1 MTDESPETSPE
12 TSPEKELN
20 DTLKSLE
27 KIMESL
33 QDTLQ
38 PMKAQMDACTK
49 EEKIAYEAYTQAV
62 AKSRAKKKILE
73 EQNYKIQTE
82 LNKAKMQAA
91 EVRRKQESIRL
102 EQEKRELERLNKERA
117 DALTLRWDKLTAGA
131 PWREWAKDHQ
141 IKAGH
146 FITQKRKVI
155 LADPMGL
162 GKTLSSVIVCDMA
175 EALTRHASLDEP
187 VLGTL
192 GKKNV
197 WDTETNQYLK
207 VDAVIDGIERPVGRK
222 VVYFCPA
229 SLVRNVMK
237 EFRMWAKHRN
247 VIYLSGMTKVE
258 RAFAFE
264 YMLKDA
270 EDYVLIVNYE
280 AWRKDP
286 NFIDNIINLLP
297 DTIIIDEAHNIKD
310 TKSIAY
316 RGIKR
321 ILDTVG
327 PEYVIPM
334 TGTPILNR
342 PQELFSLLTLVN
354 PERFYHLNSFLQNFC
369 EQDDAG
375 FWKFQPGGLDRV
387 AIQIRDNFLRR
398 TKEQAGI
405 ILPEK
410 TIIHHDL
417 EVDSEKYRLQAEAR
431 DQMRNYATIMIGDDE
446 SKAVTAAAIIAVFTR
461 LRQIETWPAGIEI
474 KDTKT
479 GEVKFHLE
487 VEESQ
492 KVDYVISKYPDSEG
506 SFTGIIP
513 EVIEEE
519 RVVLFSQFRAPLL
532 EIKSR
537 IEKAGY
543 SACILDGTTSAE
555 EREFINNDFDRRYT
569 PDRSQ
574 AKYDVVLCN
583 YKVGGVGLNL
593 TAATQLVVL
602 DEEWNPGKRDQAY
615 DRIHRIGQTD
625 PVTIHV
631 IRNQKT
637 IDDWLAGIME
647 AKEGMV
653 EGFNT
658 TMISAAEFKNA
669 LDNGL
674 L

>member
-1 MTDESPETSPE
+1 MSDESPKNES
-12 TSPEKELN
+12 SELEE
-20 DTLKSLE
+20 TLKALE
-27 KIMESL
+27 RTMNAL
-33 QDTLQ
+33 QDALQ
-38 PMKAQMDACTK
+38 PMKSQQDAISK
-49 EEKIAYEAYTQAV
+49 EEKTAYELYTQTV
-62 AKSRAKKKILE
+62 AKARAR
-73 EQNYKIQTE
+73 
-82 LNKAKMQAA
+82 KAKLDEQTFNIQNELRKAKLKA
-91 EVRRKQESIRL
+91 DEVRRKQESIRIEEERVKL
-102 EQEKRELERLNKERA
+102 EKLNKERA
-117 DALTLRWDKLTAGA
+117 DALTERWDKLTIGA

-141 IKAGH
+141 IKAGQ
-146 FITQKRKVI
+146 FISQHQKVI

-162 GKTLSSVIVCDMA
+162 GKTLSSVVTCDMV
-175 EALTRHASLDEP
+175 EAITREASHEFP
-187 VLGTL
+187 MMGTL
-192 GKKNV
+192 AKVNEYNP
-197 WDTETNQYLK
+197 ETGEYQK
-207 VDAVIDGIERPVGRK
+207 VEKVVDGIERPVGRK
-222 VVYFCPA
+222 ILYFCPA

-247 VIYLSGMTKVE
+247 VIYLTGMTKVE
-258 RAFAFE
+258 RAFAFN
-264 YMLKDA
+264 YMLKDV
-270 EDYVLIVNYE
+270 EDYVIIINYE
-280 AWRKDP
+280 AWRKDA
-286 NFIDNIINLLP
+286 NLIDELINLQP
-297 DTIIIDEAHNIKD
+297 DTLIIDEAHNVKD
-310 TKSIAY
+310 MKSIAY

-321 ILDTVG
+321 ILDTAS

-387 AIQIRDNFLRR
+387 ARQIKNNFMRR
-398 TKEQAGI
+398 TKQQAGI
-405 ILPEK
+405 VLPEK
-410 TIIHHDL
+410 TIINHDL
-417 EVDSEKYRLQAEAR
+417 EVDEESYPLQAAAR
-431 DQMRNYATIMIGDDE
+431 NQMRTYATIMLDEDD

-474 KDTKT
+474 KDLVT

-492 KVDYVISKYPDSEG
+492 KLDYVISKFPDEEG
-506 SFTGIIP
+506 NFSGLIP
-513 EVIEEE
+513 EVVEEE

-537 IEKAGY
+537 LEKAGY
-543 SACILDGTTSAE
+543 KACILDGSTPAD
-555 EREFINNDFDRRYT
+555 ERERIANDFDRRYT
-569 PDRSQ
+569 PDRSE

-583 YKVGGVGLNL
+583 YKVGGVGINL

-637 IDDWLAGIME
+637 IDDWLAGIMT
-647 AKEGMV
+647 AKEGIV
-653 EGFNT
+653 DGFNT
-658 TMISAAEFKNA
+658 TMVSAAEFKDA
-669 LDNGL
+669 LDSGL